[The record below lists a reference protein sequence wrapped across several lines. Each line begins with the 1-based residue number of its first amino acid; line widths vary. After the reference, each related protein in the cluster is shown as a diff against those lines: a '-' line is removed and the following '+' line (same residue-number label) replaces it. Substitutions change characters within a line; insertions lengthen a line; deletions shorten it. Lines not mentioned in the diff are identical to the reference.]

1 MDIPLVPFFRFNSEI
16 EVGGLFAQD
25 NVVGTPIFT
34 SEKEKAPNQEIVPW
48 YQCYFVSWD
57 N

>member
-16 EVGGLFAQD
+16 EVGGLVAQD

-34 SEKEKAPNQEIVPW
+34 SEKEKTSNQQIVPW